1 MPKAGQKTQFYA
13 ANQVARRNKASKRC
27 FMSKCGGPMS
37 RPEHERQMNGGF
49 KMRTGKVA

>member
-13 ANQVARRNKASKRC
+13 ANPVVRRNKASKCC
-27 FMSKCGGPMS
+27 FMAKCRGPMS
-37 RPEHERQMNGGF
+37 GPEHERLMNGGF